1 MKKKT
6 KCLFTRSPSV
16 QGRKN
21 SFWNSKNLLEYEEKN
36 LMVYLP
42 NVPVFRVGV
51 VAWILLSLV
60 IAEGGEQ
67 LRPLAAPVAEDL
79 RLKQLQPHDREVDRF
94 TKLPVKK
101 YVDDSL

>member
-1 MKKKT
+1 M
-6 KCLFTRSPSV
+6 FTRCPSV

-21 SFWNSKNLLEYEEKN
+21 SFWKSKNLLEYEDTN

-51 VAWILLSLV
+51 VSWVLLSLV
-60 IAEGGEQ
+60 VAEGGEQ